1 MIAALLLGREG
12 SSGFPGKNT
21 YPILGRPMMVYPILA
36 AKHAKYIDEVFVSTD
51 SDRIKKIAADLGAS
65 IINRPPELAT
75 KEALGE
81 DAYAHGYRH
90 IRETAKRPVELM
102 VLLFCNAPTILPSTL
117 DEGISALRAD
127 PSLDSAVTVSVYNM
141 WSPLRARKLDAAG
154 LLVPFVPF
162 ETFGDPATLNCDRD
176 SQGDVYF
183 ADMSTSIVR
192 PHCLENLR
200 SGMLPQRWM
209 GNRIFPLKQWGGC
222 DVDYE
227 WQVPQVEFWLRKHGF
242 TETVIPYAND

>member
-36 AKHAKYIDEVFVSTD
+36 ATHAKYIDEVFVSTD

-192 PHCLENLR
+192 PQCLENLR

>member
-21 YPILGRPMMVYPILA
+21 YPILGRPMMAYPILA
-36 AKHAKYIDEVFVSTD
+36 ARHAKCVDEVFVSTD
-51 SDRIKKIAADLGAS
+51 SPRIKKIAAELGAS
-65 IINRPPELAT
+65 IIDRPPELAT

-81 DAYAHGYRH
+81 DAYAHGYRY
-90 IRETAKRPVELM
+90 IRETLKRPIELM

-117 DEGISALRAD
+117 DEGINALRTD
-127 PSLDSAVTVSVYNM
+127 QSLDSAVTVSVYNM

-176 SQGDVYF
+176 SQGEVYF

-192 PHCLENLR
+192 PYCLENLR
-200 SGMLPQRWM
+200 LGMLPQRWM

>member
-200 SGMLPQRWM
+200 SGMLPQRWSE
-209 GNRIFPLKQWGGC
+209 W
-222 DVDYE
+222 DVKPALTFSG
-227 WQVPQVEFWLRKHGF
+227 QRNIGR
-242 TETVIPYAND
+242 